1 MGLFIHR
8 DLTYKEDDVNNGIE
22 QLKATKNDIKD
33 TSTNIINQIRRINS
47 ARGYSEYVGETI
59 DTSSFTEYDNACNE
73 VVDGLIEGIN
83 SMVTS
88 INDYNNSSW
97 IEQDFADIGMALTK
111 FTEGIFSF
119 CEQILDG
126 VITIVGFIPVNIID
140 GINGNNDAST
150 AFGEFIGKDYVG
162 DWFYEQYETGI
173 FKDMNK
179 ASDFT
184 HTSTAA
190 SVFKMGG
197 EIAPYIALSIVTG
210 GAAGAGAL
218 ALETAVAGVAG
229 VGRKTQQELQ
239 SGKTFNEAAI
249 SGFGEGIKD
258 AALTYGAGKLAKAMS
273 ASKALKSAD
282 NIDDAMRI
290 ADKGDDA
297 MKLLDKGDEILAL
310 PEKATA
316 VSSLDDV
323 ARVGADKIDD
333 AVRIGAD
340 KVDDFTVV
348 GEHVAK
354 DGSKFVKVKYADGSV
369 DLVNATTG
377 QAANLGKNI
386 NPSKLKSVI
395 GSSDEVA
402 SGATKVAAEST
413 DNVAAGTTKVSQ
425 TASKTAAGSSDDLAA
440 AAKKVESTKKTW
452 QETKQA
458 YKAAKKAPTASTA
471 AGKAG
476 QKNMVSSLKAKTA
489 VAKSDYRQ
497 AEKAYSEASALS
509 KAASAGKTGTVA
521 TKLAKA
527 EGALEGTRLYRAVD
541 NLVEN
546 GKLTSALVNPA
557 NSGKLV
563 TAVRGAGVIGAVGER
578 VASNWNASQVSANLK
593 TTSGYPTLNAE
604 AMDYQKYGADKIKG
618 KDFTNGYKSTG
629 DSDTGL
635 TYTNPDGGSSTGGY
649 TGGSTGGGGGST
661 GGGGGSSSGGGGGY
675 SGDYTGGSVE
685 PADAKLEQLKKDDD
699 ALKDATEPTT
709 PIAPE
714 EIETPTTPEMPG
726 TTETPTAPSAP
737 EVSPAAAV
745 PEGSGYGTTQH
756 TGGGYYGG
764 EYVPDE
770 GVNVDEAS
778 DILPLDETLLD
789 DNTASIDEIIK
800 GSKYTKIPTSSK
812 PISAT
817 SSTGSGSSAVIP
829 IAAGLSAAAAAGI
842 GAKAYM
848 DRKRNN
854 DTDEDDDEFD
864 TEEWSEDDS
873 SLDINY
879 DDSSD
884 TETYLD
890 DDDYSYQETE
900 KYGARTSDEL
910 ADMQ

>member
-8 DLTYKEDDVNNGIE
+8 DLTYDEDGVNNGIE

-33 TSTNIINQIRRINS
+33 TSTNIINQIKRINN
-47 ARGYSEYVGETI
+47 ARGYSEYVGKTI
-59 DTSSFTEYDNACNE
+59 DTSFLTEYDNACNE
-73 VVDGLIEGIN
+73 VVDELIKKIN

-97 IEQDFADIGMALTK
+97 LEQDLADIGMALTK
-111 FTEGIFSF
+111 FAEGIFSF
-119 CEQILDG
+119 TEQILDG
-126 VITIVGFIPVNIID
+126 VVTIVGFIPVNIID
-140 GINGNNDAST
+140 GISGNDDAST
-150 AFGEFIGKDYVG
+150 AFGEFVGKDYVG
-162 DWFYEQYETGI
+162 DWFYEQYENGI
-173 FKDMNK
+173 FKDINK

-197 EIAPYIALSIVTG
+197 EIAPYIALTVVTG

-218 ALETAVAGVAG
+218 AIETAAAGVAG

-282 NIDDAMRI
+282 NIDDAT
-290 ADKGDDA
+290 
-297 MKLLDKGDEILAL
+297 KLLDKGDDILAL

-323 ARVGADKIDD
+323 AKAGADKIDD

-348 GEHVAK
+348 GEHVTK

-369 DLVNATTG
+369 DLVSAATG
-377 QAANLGKNI
+377 KSALGKNI
-386 NPSKLKSVI
+386 DPSKLKSVI

-402 SGATKVAAEST
+402 SGA
-413 DNVAAGTTKVSQ
+413 TKVSQ

-440 AAKKVESTKKTW
+440 AAKKVESTKQTW
-452 QETKQA
+452 QQTKQA
-458 YKAAKKAPTASTA
+458 YKAAKNAPTASTA
-471 AGKAG
+471 AGKVG
-476 QKNMVSSLKAKTA
+476 QKNMVSSLKTKTA
-489 VAKSDYRQ
+489 VAKSEYRQ
-497 AEKAYSEASALS
+497 AAKAYSEASALS
-509 KAASAGKTGTVA
+509 KTASAGKTGTVA

-527 EGALEGTRLYRAVD
+527 EGALEGSRLYRAVD

-593 TTSGYPTLNAE
+593 TTSNYPTLNAE
-604 AMDYQKYGADKIKG
+604 EMNYQKYGPEKIRG
-618 KDFTNGYKSTG
+618 IDFTNEYKSPG
-629 DSDTGL
+629 DSDKGL

-649 TGGSTGGGGGST
+649 IGESSSDGYTGGLP
-661 GGGGGSSSGGGGGY
+661 SGGGGGY
-675 SGDYTGGSVE
+675 SGDYTGESVE
-685 PADAKLEQLKKDDD
+685 LADTKLEQLKKVDD

-709 PIAPE
+709 PTTPE
-714 EIETPTTPEMPG
+714 EIETPTTPEMPE
-726 TTETPTAPSAP
+726 TTETPPAPSAP
-737 EVSPAAAV
+737 EAAV

-778 DILPLDETLLD
+778 DLLPLDETLLD

-817 SSTGSGSSAVIP
+817 SSTGRGSSAVIP

-854 DTDEDDDEFD
+854 DTDEDDDDEFD

-884 TETYLD
+884 TESYLD